1 MECKP
6 LTTTAEWEERL
17 GVDAR
22 RLRLDLGLTQA
33 ELAERSNV
41 SMSAIKSLEGGR
53 GSSLA
58 TVIRVARALGRA
70 DWLSSFAPVEPIV
83 SPIALLRE
91 RQGVTPLATRRV
103 RRPRSK
109 P

>member
-1 MECKP
+1 MESKS

-22 RLRLDLGLTQA
+22 RLRLEQSLTQA

-41 SMSAIKSLEGGR
+41 SLSAVKSLEGGR

-58 TVIRVARALGRA
+58 TLIRVARALGRT
-70 DWLSSFAPVEPIV
+70 DWLSSFAPVEPSV

-91 RQGVTPLATRRV
+91 RQRVTPLATRRV
-103 RRPRSK
+103 RRPRSN

>member
-1 MECKP
+1 MESKP
-6 LTTTAEWEERL
+6 LNTTSEWEERM
-17 GVDAR
+17 GGDAR
-22 RLRLDLGLTQA
+22 RLRLEQGLTQA

-41 SMSAIKSLEGGR
+41 SLSAIKSLEGGR

-58 TVIRVARALGRA
+58 TLIRVARALGRA
-70 DWLSSFAPVEPIV
+70 DWLSSFAPVEPNV

-103 RRPRSK
+103 RRPRTK
-109 P
+109 T